1 MPFDSVRADK
11 DPGHEPHIGVEQ
23 VGSSITGAQIDACSC
38 DANEISLADRSL
50 EVEDHRR
57 IAACGMLTSRIS
69 GGCCALHGAREKE
82 VSNRGGNGVKEVWDR
97 HREIAQSRGAT
108 AACILGGPRLWNG
121 RREQYT

>member
-1 MPFDSVRADK
+1 
-11 DPGHEPHIGVEQ
+11 
-23 VGSSITGAQIDACSC
+23 
-38 DANEISLADRSL
+38 
-50 EVEDHRR
+50 
-57 IAACGMLTSRIS
+57 MLTSRIS

-121 RREQYT
+121 RREQYTCAGGCSGAAEKAASRYRNTGRGRGRISFHDCPPVGRVVKGEQDTR